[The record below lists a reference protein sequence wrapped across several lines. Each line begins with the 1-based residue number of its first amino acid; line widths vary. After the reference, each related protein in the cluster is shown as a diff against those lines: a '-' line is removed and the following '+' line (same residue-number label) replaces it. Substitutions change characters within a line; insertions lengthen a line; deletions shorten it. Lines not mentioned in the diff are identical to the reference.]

1 MFSVTPLSD
10 SMQNF
15 SLDLELF
22 PVSLETLSF
31 LFSHIE
37 VLTESTNV
45 GESEFSR
52 QSVGDSQCLLKGN
65 LEFENNSSL

>member
-1 MFSVTPLSD
+1 MGDVSPCSLTGEVFYLIPLSD

-22 PVSLETLSF
+22 PVSLETLYF

-37 VLTESTNV
+37 VLTESTDV
-45 GESEFSR
+45 GEAEFSR
-52 QSVGDSQCLLKGN
+52 LSVGDSTA
-65 LEFENNSSL
+65 F